1 MACPFFMPTERLQQ
15 GTWMHPSRLP
25 LGAGWKGRCCAPGC
39 ETADVP
45 LNVLESF
52 CNMGYAAA
60 CPSLPK
66 ERQYDSI
73 RFAVAHDGNPRIVL
87 WYSCERDHL
96 PAAHGKL
103 EYDAT
108 LQAWISTH
116 ADFRI
121 QKMADCYLQ
130 SYLLR
135 RIQPA
140 SADFNA
146 SLHS

>member
-1 MACPFFMPTERLQQ
+1 MACPFFMPTERLPQ
-15 GTWMHPSRLP
+15 GAWMHPSRLP
-25 LGAGWKGRCCAPGC
+25 LGAGWKGRCCVPGR
-39 ETADVP
+39 ESAELTE
-45 LNVLESF
+45 NVLQDF
-52 CNMGYAAA
+52 CNMGYATA

-66 ERQYDSI
+66 ERHYDSV

-87 WYSCERDHL
+87 WYSCEREHL
-96 PAAHGKL
+96 PASHGKL

-108 LQAWISTH
+108 VQSWISPH
-116 ADFRI
+116 ADLRI
-121 QKMADCYLQ
+121 QKMAECYLQ

-146 SLHS
+146 SPHP

>member
-1 MACPFFMPTERLQQ
+1 MACPFFMPTERSLQ
-15 GTWMHPSRLP
+15 GTWIHPSRLP
-25 LGAGWKGRCCAPGC
+25 LGAGWNGHC
-39 ETADVP
+39 ESPKNQGAELSTETVQD
-45 LNVLESF
+45 F
-52 CNMGYAAA
+52 CNMGYATA
-60 CPSLPK
+60 CPHLPGA
-66 ERQYDSI
+66 RPYDSV

-87 WYSCERDHL
+87 WYSCEREHL
-96 PAAHGKL
+96 PAGHGKL

-140 SADFNA
+140 
-146 SLHS
+146 

>member
-1 MACPFFMPTERLQQ
+1 MACPFFMPTERLLQ
-15 GTWMHPSRLP
+15 GTWIHPSRLP
-25 LGAGWKGRCCAPGC
+25 LGAGWNGHCDSPKNHGAELSP
-39 ETADVP
+39 ETVQ
-45 LNVLESF
+45 EF
-52 CNMGYAAA
+52 CNMGYAAG
-60 CPSLPK
+60 CPRLPK
-66 ERQYDSI
+66 ERLYDSI
-73 RFAVAHDGNPRIVL
+73 RFVVAHAGNPRIIV
-87 WYSCERDHL
+87 WYSCEREHL
-96 PAAHGKL
+96 PAGHGKL

-116 ADFRI
+116 ADVRI

-146 SLHS
+146 SPTT

>member
-1 MACPFFMPTERLQQ
+1 MPTEKLQE
-15 GTWMHPSRLP
+15 GAWMHPSRLP
-25 LGAGWKGRCCAPGC
+25 LGAGWKGHCCAPGA
-39 ETADVP
+39 EIKDLST
-45 LNVLESF
+45 NVLKDF
-52 CNMGYAAA
+52 CNMGYASA

-66 ERQYDSI
+66 ERQYDSV
-73 RFAVAHDGNPRIVL
+73 RFAVAHDGNARIIL
-87 WYSCERDHL
+87 WYSCEREHL
-96 PAAHGKL
+96 PAGHGKL
-103 EYDAT
+103 EYHAT

-116 ADFRI
+116 ADLRI

-146 SLHS
+146 SPHP